1 MGSVIPHLRF
11 ESVTCRRGGRTLF
24 ENLSFEL
31 APGEAMLLTG
41 PNGVGKSSLLRVAAG
56 LLAPAAGR
64 VVSRELALA
73 DDRLALERDRPLVEA
88 LAFWSSLDRGTGRL
102 DEARA
107 ALGLEGLRDGP
118 VSYLS
123 TGQKRRAGLA
133 RVAASGASLWL
144 LDEPADGLDAASKE
158 RLSDLVA
165 RHRSLGGAVLAA
177 SHQPLGS
184 DWRSHEMRP

>member
-1 MGSVIPHLRF
+1 MAGVIPHLRF

-24 ENLSFEL
+24 EDLSFEL

-41 PNGVGKSSLLRVAAG
+41 PNGVGKSSLLKVAAG
-56 LLAPAAGR
+56 LLPPAAGR

-73 DDRLALERDRPLVEA
+73 DDRLALERDRPLGQA
-88 LAFWSSLDRGTGRL
+88 LDFWAALDGGTERL
-102 DEARA
+102 GAAME
-107 ALGLEGLRDGP
+107 ALGLSALADVP

-158 RLSDLVA
+158 RLADLVA
-165 RHRSLGGAVLAA
+165 RHRALGGAVLAA
-177 SHQPLGS
+177 SHQPLGE
-184 DWRSHEMRP
+184 DWRNHEMRP